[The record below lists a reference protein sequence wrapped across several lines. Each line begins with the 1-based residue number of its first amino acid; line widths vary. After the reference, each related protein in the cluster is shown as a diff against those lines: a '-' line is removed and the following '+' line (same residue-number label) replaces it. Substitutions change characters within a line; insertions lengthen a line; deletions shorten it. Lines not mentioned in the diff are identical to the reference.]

1 VTLTVGGNDLHVA
14 AVATACAADPTSQ
27 PCKAAIAYALS
38 LLAPSPTGGPGVL
51 ASSLSDVYTAIA
63 TAAPRA
69 KILVTGYPYL
79 FDTPTPCTPAEA
91 IVCQINYATTLL
103 NQTIATTVAAM
114 PDSVDIEYVD
124 VTDAFT
130 GHGIGS
136 PNPFINGPELEDA
149 YHPNDAGYRAYAE
162 ALIAALRQTG

>member
-1 VTLTVGGNDLHVA
+1 
-14 AVATACAADPTSQ
+14 
-27 PCKAAIAYALS
+27 LS
-38 LLAPSPTGGPGVL
+38 LPAPAPTGGPGVL
-51 ASSLSDVYTAIA
+51 ASSLTDVYTAIA

-79 FDTPTPCTPAEA
+79 FNPPTPCTPTSVE

-124 VTDAFT
+124 VTVAFAR
-130 GHGIGS
+130 HGIGGDLEL
-136 PNPFINGPELEDA
+136 FINASGPHA
-149 YHPNDAGYRAYAE
+149 YHPNVAGYRAYARK
-162 ALIAALRQTG
+162 LIDALRPAGLARAS